1 LNEASGLA
9 RYRALFAHRA
19 VTLLV
24 TAQLFTRL
32 GDQFVTIGLLWE
44 ALELTHRA
52 SSAGLVLMAYT
63 SGALGFGLF
72 SGSLL
77 DRFPRK
83 LLMLAD
89 NALRC
94 AVLAGMAVAAW
105 RHALT
110 IDWLIVLAILSSVA
124 AAITMVGVRAYLPT
138 MLPEGLI
145 VTAFAVDSAQFQIAS
160 IVGPA
165 LAGLVTARYGA
176 VASLSVAAGLFA
188 CFVALAAFIPGKALD
203 TGVPPQ
209 ARPMS
214 ASEELRGARYILTHP
229 VLRPMTMLLTVGNF
243 FFGAFIV
250 GLAFLSKDIFGNA
263 AQGQGI
269 MLAALAAGALLAS
282 LVMGSVRWPW
292 PRGLSFIVANVL
304 LGVFA
309 LFVGLAPSLAIAC
322 VLLALLGAADA
333 ALFIWMSEI
342 RQRTPPPE
350 LVARVIGASMLLNV
364 VSVPFAQ
371 AAAGFAVTPLGV
383 RPMLALSGGL
393 LVLYSLFFFGNAALR
408 KEP

>member
-1 LNEASGLA
+1 LTEPGGLA

-32 GDQFVTIGLLWE
+32 GDQFVTIGLLWL

-63 SGALGFGLF
+63 SGGLGFGLF

-83 LLMLAD
+83 ALMLLD
-89 NALRC
+89 NTLRC
-94 AVLAGMAVAAW
+94 AVVAGMAIAAW

-110 IDWLIVLAILSSVA
+110 IDWLIVLAILSSAA

-138 MLPEGLI
+138 MLPQPLL

-160 IVGPA
+160 IIGPA
-165 LAGLVTARYGA
+165 LAGLVTARYGPV
-176 VASLSVAAGLFA
+176 VALSVAAGLFA
-188 CFVALAAFIPGKALD
+188 CFVGLAAFIPGRALD
-203 TGVPPQ
+203 AATPPQ
-209 ARPMS
+209 ARPIS
-214 ASEELRGARYILTHP
+214 AGEELRGARYILQHP
-229 VLRPMTMLLTVGNF
+229 VLRPMTVLLSLGNF
-243 FFGAFIV
+243 FFGIFIV
-250 GLAFLSKDIFGNA
+250 GLAFLSKDVFGHG
-263 AQGQGI
+263 AQGQGV
-269 MLAALAAGALLAS
+269 MLASLAAGSLAAS
-282 LVMGSVRWPW
+282 LVLGAVHWRW

-309 LFVGLAPSLAIAC
+309 LLVGFAPSLAVASG
-322 VLLALLGAADA
+322 LLALLGAVDA

-350 LVARVIGASMLLNV
+350 LMARVIGASMLLNV
-364 VSVPFAQ
+364 VTIPFAQ
-371 AAAGFAVTPLGV
+371 ATAGFAVTPFGV
-383 RPMLALSGGL
+383 RPLLIASGGL
-393 LVLYSLFFFGNAALR
+393 LVLFSLFFFGSAALR

>member
-1 LNEASGLA
+1 
-9 RYRALFAHRA
+9 
-19 VTLLV
+19 
-24 TAQLFTRL
+24 
-32 GDQFVTIGLLWE
+32 
-44 ALELTHRA
+44 
-52 SSAGLVLMAYT
+52 
-63 SGALGFGLF
+63 
-72 SGSLL
+72 
-77 DRFPRK
+77 
-83 LLMLAD
+83 
-89 NALRC
+89 
-94 AVLAGMAVAAW
+94 
-105 RHALT
+105 
-110 IDWLIVLAILSSVA
+110 
-124 AAITMVGVRAYLPT
+124 
-138 MLPEGLI
+138 
-145 VTAFAVDSAQFQIAS
+145 
-160 IVGPA
+160 
-165 LAGLVTARYGA
+165 
-176 VASLSVAAGLFA
+176 
-188 CFVALAAFIPGKALD
+188 
-203 TGVPPQ
+203 
-209 ARPMS
+209 MS
-214 ASEELRGARYILTHP
+214 AREELRGARYIITHP

-250 GLAFLSKDIFGNA
+250 GLAFLSKDVFGNA

-269 MLAALAAGALLAS
+269 MLAAIAVGALLAS

-309 LFVGLAPSLAIAC
+309 LLVGLAPSLTIAC
-322 VLLALLGAADA
+322 VLLALLGAVDA

-393 LVLYSLFFFGNAALR
+393 LALYSLFFFGNAALR